1 MQSSWQG
8 SAQERKEKKILS
20 STKLLNEARDLID
33 RSRASLA
40 SLETNETTRKGN
52 KQMTTTVTPQQAAAL
67 YTAGKSVVEVAQEL
81 GITYGKAR
89 KLISASG
96 TEIRNTSDRL
106 KGKTRKSK

>member
-8 SAQERKEKKILS
+8 SAQERKEEKILS

-81 GITYGKAR
+81 GIT
-89 KLISASG
+89 SV
-96 TEIRNTSDRL
+96 RL
-106 KGKTRKSK
+106 AAHLRLRH

>member
-1 MQSSWQG
+1 
-8 SAQERKEKKILS
+8 
-20 STKLLNEARDLID
+20 LLNEARDLID

-40 SLETNETTRKGN
+40 SLETNEIKRKGN
-52 KQMTTTVTPQQAAAL
+52 AMTTTVTPQQAASL

-89 KLISASG
+89 KLIADSG
-96 TEIRNTSDRL
+96 TPIRNTSDRL

>member
-1 MQSSWQG
+1 
-8 SAQERKEKKILS
+8 LS

-40 SLETNETTRKGN
+40 SLETNIEKEITRKG
-52 KQMTTTVTPQQAAAL
+52 KQMTTASPQQAAAL

-89 KLISASG
+89 KLIQDSG
-96 TEIRNTSDRL
+96 TPIRNTSDRL
-106 KGKTRKSK
+106 KGKTRKNK

>member
-1 MQSSWQG
+1 
-8 SAQERKEKKILS
+8 
-20 STKLLNEARDLID
+20 LLNEARDLID

>member
-8 SAQERKEKKILS
+8 SAQERKEEKILS

-40 SLETNETTRKGN
+40 SLEKNETTRKGN
-52 KQMTTTVTPQQAAAL
+52 IQMTTTVTPQQAAAL
-67 YTAGKSVVEVAQEL
+67 YTSGKSVVEVAQEL

-89 KLISASG
+89 KLISDAG

-106 KGKTRKSK
+106 KGKTRKTK

>member
-1 MQSSWQG
+1 MQSPWQD
-8 SAQERKEKKILS
+8 SAQERKEEEILS
-20 STKLLNEARDLID
+20 STKLLKEARDLID

-40 SLETNETTRKGN
+40 SLEPVKEITRKG
-52 KQMTTTVTPQQAAAL
+52 KEMTTASPQQAAAL

-89 KLISASG
+89 KLISDSG
-96 TEIRNTSDRL
+96 TPIRNTSDRL